1 MLNIVARC
9 VIISN
14 MTSPSRVLR
23 QIDMSGNSNSPGKA
37 RVRGSPLSAREE
49 EYLEKLISL
58 YFAHLRG
65 THGFAESTIKSYAG
79 SVRRAVRH
87 IGLPPWSWQPQ
98 HIDLLLSDQAVR
110 GLVPGTQML
119 TITALRGLQNYL
131 VQDLGLCN
139 EIHQHFGFR
148 PQRYITSENSIP
160 YRRRGRQ
167 RSKVTTPLT
176 PEQCA
181 GLLAE
186 YQYQIDVARQR
197 RTKSYQPLR
206 RDYAITVLALSYG
219 LRADEISGIELGHFI
234 SDRKYPQFARFA
246 VLRVIGKGSKE
257 RAIRLYAPAAAEVL
271 TWYIDHVRPAFLT
284 KRTTNPNLLF
294 LSERGCSLCH
304 RQYRRSLASV
314 AVAAGLPMRVY
325 PHLLRHTYATEMAQ
339 IIGPA
344 ALQQQLGH
352 EHLSTTLGTYYHQ
365 DPERV
370 GNEVLLG
377 IEALTN
383 AFDEITHTPD
393 KDASDANVR

>member
-1 MLNIVARC
+1 
-9 VIISN
+9 
-14 MTSPSRVLR
+14 
-23 QIDMSGNSNSPGKA
+23 MSGTRDLPGKG
-37 RVRGSPLSAREE
+37 RVRGVSETRLSAQEE
-49 EYLEKLISL
+49 EYLEKLVNL

-65 THGFAESTIKSYAG
+65 THGHAESTIKNYRG
-79 SVRRAVRH
+79 VLRRAVRD
-87 IGLPPWSWQPQ
+87 IGRPPWAWQAQ
-98 HIDLLLSDQAVR
+98 DIDLLLSQHNQR
-110 GLVPGTQML
+110 GVTAGTQMV
-119 TITALRGLQNYL
+119 TITALRGFQNYL
-131 VQDLGLCN
+131 LGGVGLCN
-139 EIHQHFGFR
+139 EIQQDFGFR
-148 PQRYITSENSIP
+148 PQPFITSENAIP
-160 YRRRGRQ
+160 YRRKGRK
-167 RSKVTTPLT
+167 RSKLVTPLT

-181 GLLAE
+181 LLLGE

-197 RTKSYQPLR
+197 HTKSYQPLR

-234 SDRKYPQFARFA
+234 SDRKYLQFRQFA
-246 VLRVIGKGSKE
+246 VLRVIGKGSRE
-257 RAIRLYAPAAAEVL
+257 RAVRLYAPAAAEVL

-294 LSERGCSLCH
+294 LSERGCTLCH

-314 AVAAGLPMRVY
+314 AAAAGLPMRVY

-352 EHLSTTLGTYYHQ
+352 EHLSTTLGTYNHQ

-377 IEALTN
+377 IEALTA
-383 AFDEITHTPD
+383 AFDEITHTQ
-393 KDASDANVR
+393 DASDANVR